1 MMVKAKERLDNLTKP
16 PGSLGYLEELAIKMA
31 GITKDV
37 FPDIAQKE
45 HVIMVGDHGVVK
57 EGVSAFPQ
65 TITKAMV
72 ENFLNGGA
80 AVNVLA
86 RQQGVNITIVDI
98 GMVNQVD
105 QEGILQANIKKGTDN
120 LLEGPAMTESEA
132 VASIETGIEI
142 TNKLIEQG
150 AKVIGTGEM
159 GIGNT
164 TPSSAIIKTAT
175 DMDIDEVVGYGTGL
189 DEEGLAHKKEII
201 KRAISVNKPK
211 KDDGIDILSKVGGL
225 EIGGMAGVML
235 AGAKAGKPVLI
246 DGLISAAAALIAYLI
261 EPEVVNFLIPSHK
274 SVEPGH
280 YKLYQFL
287 DMRPMF
293 DLDMRLGEGTGAIL
307 GMGIVESANRIIKE
321 MATFDTL
328 DF

>member
-1 MMVKAKERLDNLTKP
+1 MDLAKERLDNLTKP
-16 PGSLGYLEELAIKMA
+16 PGSLGYLEELAVKMA
-31 GITKDV
+31 GITQNV
-37 FPDIAQKE
+37 FPDVDQKE

-65 TITKAMV
+65 SITKAMV
-72 ENFLNGGA
+72 ENFLNEGA

-86 RQQGVNITIVDI
+86 RQYGVNITIVDI
-98 GMVNQVD
+98 GMVKQVNKK
-105 QEGILQANIKKGTDN
+105 GIIQANIKKGTNN
-120 LLEGPAMTESEA
+120 LLEGPAMSKREA
-132 VASIETGIEI
+132 VESIETGIKI
-142 TNKLIEQG
+142 TNKLIGKG
-150 AKVIGTGEM
+150 AEVIGTGEM

-164 TPSSAIIKTAT
+164 TPSSAIIKAAT
-175 DMDIDEVVGYGTGL
+175 DMNIDEVVGYGTGL
-189 DEEGLAHKKEII
+189 DEEGLANKKEII
-201 KRAISVNKPK
+201 TRAIKVNQPK
-211 KDDGIDILSKVGGL
+211 KDNGLDILKKVGGL

-235 AGAKAGKPVLI
+235 AGANARKPVLI

-261 EPEVVNFLIPSHK
+261 APKVVNFLIPSHK

-280 YKLYQFL
+280 DKLYQFL

-307 GMGIVESANRIIKE
+307 GMGIIESSNRIIKE
-321 MATFDTL
+321 MATFDML